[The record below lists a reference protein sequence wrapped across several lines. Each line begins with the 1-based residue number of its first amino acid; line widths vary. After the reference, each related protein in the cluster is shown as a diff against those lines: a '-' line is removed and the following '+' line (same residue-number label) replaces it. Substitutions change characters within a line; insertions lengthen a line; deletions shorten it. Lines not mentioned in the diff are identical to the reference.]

1 MTQYAAPEP
10 YGGDWKDWARR
21 LNVFLNRTQSALV
34 QQTGGESAKENGY
47 LMFDRS
53 TVKPVISQSGAFKE
67 VVVKQSVPASSV
79 GASGDTAGL
88 ISWDTNYIYICTSA
102 HDGSTNI
109 WKRVALSGGAL

>member
-34 QQTGGESAKENGY
+34 QQTGGETAKEDGY

-53 TVKPVISQSGAFKE
+53 TVKPVISQSGAYKE
-67 VVVKQSVPASSV
+67 VVVKQSVPTSSV

-88 ISWDTNYIYICTSA
+88 ISWDTNYILCL
-102 HDGSTNI
+102 HRQPRRQLNI
-109 WKRVALSGGAL
+109 WKRVALSGGAF